1 MSNRSKSSESGDFIG
16 RFPIAAGV
24 TTQDLLQQQLLETEA
39 SFRGIFEQAAVGVAH
54 VSLDGHFKL
63 ANQRYADILGRTREE
78 LQACNFQE
86 ITHPE
91 DSGKHLD
98 SVRRL
103 LADEIKTYSI
113 EKRYL
118 LPDGAP
124 VWVNVTVS
132 LVRGATG
139 EPRYFV
145 KVGQDIETQK
155 RMELDL
161 RESELRFRTM
171 ANMIP
176 QLAWIARAD
185 GHLEWYNDR
194 WYEYTGTTPEQM
206 EGWGWQCVHDPRELP
221 RVLEEWKLAI
231 ATGVAMD
238 TAFPLRG
245 ADGVFRT
252 FLTRVQPL
260 HDSQGRVSQW
270 FGTNTDVE
278 TLKQSEEKIRV
289 LNTDLEHRVAS
300 RTAQLEAA
308 NKELEAFSY
317 SVSHDLRAPLRGMDG
332 YVRMLK
338 EDFADRL
345 DSEGNRM
352 LDVISGEARRMSRL
366 IDDLLAFSRL
376 GRQPLERAPVDMTS
390 LAASAFTKATESIQN
405 KPRFELEPLP
415 PNHGDVSML
424 LQVFVNLIDNAV
436 KFSSRVDQPVIEVG
450 SRDAPGG
457 TTYYVKDNGVG
468 FDEKYL
474 HKLFSVFQ
482 RLHSE
487 AEFEGTGVGLALVQR
502 IIHRHGGKVWAEG
515 KPNHGAT
522 FSFMLPNGE
531 IAVDVLALQEDSH
544 E

>member
-1 MSNRSKSSESGDFIG
+1 MSNRSKSSELGDVIG
-16 RFPIAAGV
+16 RFPLAAGV
-24 TTQDLLQQQLLETEA
+24 TAQDLLQQKLLETEA
-39 SFRGIFEQAAVGVAH
+39 SFRGMFEQAAVGVAH

-78 LQACNFQE
+78 LQACTFQH

-91 DSGKHLD
+91 DLGRQLD

-118 LPDGAP
+118 LPDGVP
-124 VWVNVTVS
+124 VWVNVAVS
-132 LVRGATG
+132 LVRDATG

-145 KVGQDIETQK
+145 KVGQDIETRK

-161 RESELRFRTM
+161 CES
-171 ANMIP
+171 
-176 QLAWIARAD
+176 
-185 GHLEWYNDR
+185 
-194 WYEYTGTTPEQM
+194 
-206 EGWGWQCVHDPRELP
+206 
-221 RVLEEWKLAI
+221 
-231 ATGVAMD
+231 
-238 TAFPLRG
+238 
-245 ADGVFRT
+245 
-252 FLTRVQPL
+252 
-260 HDSQGRVSQW
+260 
-270 FGTNTDVE
+270 
-278 TLKQSEEKIRV
+278 
-289 LNTDLEHRVAS
+289 
-300 RTAQLEAA
+300 
-308 NKELEAFSY
+308 
-317 SVSHDLRAPLRGMDG
+317 DLRAPLRGVDG

-345 DSEGNRM
+345 GSEGNRM
-352 LDVISGEARRMSRL
+352 LDVISGEARRMGRL

-376 GRQPLERAPVDMTS
+376 GRHPLALVPVDMTS
-390 LAASAFTKATESIQN
+390 LAASAFTKTTESIQN

-415 PNHGDVSML
+415 LTHGDVSML
-424 LQVFVNLIDNAV
+424 HQVFVNLIDNAV

-457 TTYYVKDNGVG
+457 TAYYVKDNGVG

-482 RLHSE
+482 RLQSE

-515 KPNHGAT
+515 KANHGAT
-522 FSFMLPNGE
+522 FSFMLPNGT
-531 IAVDVLALQEDSH
+531 SSPSTS
-544 E
+544 